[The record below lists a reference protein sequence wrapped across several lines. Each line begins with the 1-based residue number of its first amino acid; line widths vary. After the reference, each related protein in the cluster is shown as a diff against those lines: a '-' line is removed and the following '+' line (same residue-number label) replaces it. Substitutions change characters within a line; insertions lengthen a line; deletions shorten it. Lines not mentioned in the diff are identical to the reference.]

1 MDLVVQFIVAVFA
14 TIAFAVLFS
23 VPKKELAFCGFTG
36 ALGWIIYSVFMK
48 FDMGIVF
55 SSFIATLCLTI
66 FARIFAVIRETPV
79 TVYLLTG
86 IFPIVPGSAIFY
98 TAYYLFISDSAMS
111 SQKAMETFEYAGAI
125 VLGILFGFGIP
136 QILFNKLKPSR

>member
-55 SSFIATLCLTI
+55 SSFIASKISNNHEGIETI
-66 FARIFAVIRETPV
+66 KKI
-79 TVYLLTG
+79 
-86 IFPIVPGSAIFY
+86 
-98 TAYYLFISDSAMS
+98 TA
-111 SQKAMETFEYAGAI
+111 E
-125 VLGILFGFGIP
+125 
-136 QILFNKLKPSR
+136 SR

>member
-48 FDMGIVF
+48 FDMEILAYNRTQHKDIMSELNVQF
-55 SSFIATLCLTI
+55 VIADGTI
-66 FARIFAVIRETPV
+66 
-79 TVYLLTG
+79 
-86 IFPIVPGSAIFY
+86 
-98 TAYYLFISDSAMS
+98 
-111 SQKAMETFEYAGAI
+111 
-125 VLGILFGFGIP
+125 
-136 QILFNKLKPSR
+136 QIN

>member
-48 FDMGIVF
+48 FDMGIVLSQPYVLRSLQGF
-55 SSFIATLCLTI
+55 SQS
-66 FARIFAVIRETPV
+66 
-79 TVYLLTG
+79 YGKLL
-86 IFPIVPGSAIFY
+86 
-98 TAYYLFISDSAMS
+98 
-111 SQKAMETFEYAGAI
+111 
-125 VLGILFGFGIP
+125 
-136 QILFNKLKPSR
+136 